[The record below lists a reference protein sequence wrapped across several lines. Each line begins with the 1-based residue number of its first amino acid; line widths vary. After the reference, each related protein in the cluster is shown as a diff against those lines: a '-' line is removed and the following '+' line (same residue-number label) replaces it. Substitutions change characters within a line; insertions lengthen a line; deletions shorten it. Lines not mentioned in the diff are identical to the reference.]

1 MWGNTYCKLSAID
14 YSASLILL
22 SPFFFPLDLSNIYYR
37 DVKLIFTR
45 GHVSLAVAFK
55 GPNVISTP

>member
-22 SPFFFPLDLSNIYYR
+22 SPFFPLDLSDIYYR
-37 DVKLIFTR
+37 GVKLIFTR
-45 GHVSLAVAFK
+45 GHISLTVAFK